1 MVKKRGYRVELGEIE
16 SCLYHFPAMKEIGVV
31 ASRNDEGVRITCFFA
46 TDNGTRPSAVE
57 LKRFCAER
65 LPLYM
70 VPDTFSPMDVLPRT
84 STGKVDYQ
92 QLLINA

>member
-1 MVKKRGYRVELGEIE
+1 
-16 SCLYHFPAMKEIGVV
+16 
-31 ASRNDEGVRITCFFA
+31 
-46 TDNGTRPSAVE
+46 
-57 LKRFCAER
+57 
-65 LPLYM
+65 M